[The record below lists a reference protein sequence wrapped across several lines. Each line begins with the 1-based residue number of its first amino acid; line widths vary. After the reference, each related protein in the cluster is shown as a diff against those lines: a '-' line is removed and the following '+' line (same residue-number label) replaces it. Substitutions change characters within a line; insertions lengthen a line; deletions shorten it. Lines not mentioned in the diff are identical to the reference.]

1 MSTMKAIVHDVYGLP
16 DVLSLRRIDRPAFG
30 DDQVLVRVRAAAV
43 NPPDWAGV
51 HGVPYIVRAAFGLRR
66 PRNGVRGTDLAG
78 TVEAVGRNV
87 TQLQVGDEV
96 FGRGA
101 SGTFAEY
108 AAAPA
113 QHLVPKPAHV
123 TFEQAAAVPMSG
135 LTALQAL
142 RDAGRLEPGQSVI
155 IVGAGGGIGTFAV
168 QIARSMG
175 AEVTGVCSTSKVD
188 LVRSLGAAHVVDYT
202 REDFT
207 EGSGRYDLVLDN
219 VLRHPLPRLL
229 RVVKTRGTLV
239 PNGGQFH
246 KRWIASTGVLLIEAP
261 LLSLVVSQ
269 RIHACAESPCQA
281 DLLVLKELMES
292 GEVTPV
298 VGEVYPL
305 NRVPEALRHF
315 GEGHARGKVVITV

>member
-1 MSTMKAIVHDVYGLP
+1 MKAMVHDAYGP
-16 DVLSLRRIDRPAFG
+16 PEVLELREIDRPSFTE
-30 DDQVLVRVRAAAV
+30 DQVLVRVRAAAV
-43 NPPDWAGV
+43 NPPDWAAV

-78 TVEAVGRNV
+78 TVEAVGKNV
-87 TQLQVGDEV
+87 TRLRVGDEV

-101 SGTFAEY
+101 SGTFAEF

-113 QHLVPKPAHV
+113 EHLVPKPASV

-135 LTALQAL
+135 LTALHGL
-142 RDAGRLEPGQSVI
+142 RDTGRLKPGQRVL

-168 QIARSMG
+168 QIARSLG
-175 AEVTGVCSTSKVD
+175 AEVTGVCSPSKVE
-188 LVRSLGAAHVVDYT
+188 LVRSLGALHVIDYT
-202 REDFT
+202 QVDFT
-207 EGSGRYDLVLDN
+207 QGEERYDLVFDN
-219 VLRHPLPRLL
+219 VLQHSLPRLL
-229 RVVKTRGTLV
+229 RALSPKGTLV

-315 GEGHARGKVVITV
+315 GEGHSRGKVVITV